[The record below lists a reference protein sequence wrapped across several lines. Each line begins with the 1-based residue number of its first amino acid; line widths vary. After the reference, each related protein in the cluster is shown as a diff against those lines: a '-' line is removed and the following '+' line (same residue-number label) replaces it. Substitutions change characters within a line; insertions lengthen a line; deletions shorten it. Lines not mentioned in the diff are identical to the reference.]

1 MPTPNSY
8 TRFSEIARSDL
19 VNYLRLVETT
29 EGELTLLDTILEAAK
44 KYVLVYTGRKE
55 EEADLFPE
63 FTIAVY
69 TLAADMYDKR
79 TYLIDNDVSNKIVDS
94 ILGARSINLL

>member
-8 TRFSEIARSDL
+8 TRFSEIATSDL

-29 EGELTLLDTILEAAK
+29 ASDDTLLETILEAAK
-44 KYVLVYTGRKE
+44 SYVLTYTGRTK
-55 EEADLFPE
+55 EEADTFPE
-63 FTIAVY
+63 FTISVY
-69 TLAADMYDKR
+69 ALAADMFDKR